1 MLRRAMIIA
10 TVFLVLSARLDKLKS
25 YTSGAVCVKAL
36 TPKRIAESAFAGFD
50 ECQNTRG
57 LILLGGSG

>member
-36 TPKRIAESAFAGFD
+36 TPKRIEKSAFAGFD
-50 ECQNTRG
+50 EYQNTRS
-57 LILLGGSG
+57 LLLLGGSG

>member
-1 MLRRAMIIA
+1 MLRRAMKIA

-36 TPKRIAESAFAGFD
+36 TPKRIA
-50 ECQNTRG
+50 
-57 LILLGGSG
+57 